1 MGPETHQTNLTLNRH
16 SFLVR
21 IWRETDDARWQ
32 GSIEHVRTGE
42 SLAFHSLEELSA
54 FVQRWEEDSE
64 QLGDKGLK

>member
-1 MGPETHQTNLTLNRH
+1 MGPEAHQTNLTLNRH

-42 SLAFHSLEELSA
+42 TIAFQSLDELSA
-54 FVQRWEEDSE
+54 FVQRWEEAPVKE
-64 QLGDKGLK
+64 GGQGLK

>member
-1 MGPETHQTNLTLNRH
+1 MGSETQETNLTLNRH

-64 QLGDKGLK
+64 QLGGKGLK